1 MLFVEGGST
10 PFAKEGTQFIDEGGR
25 KLDKVVGRK
34 NNEFPRWDIHKGYRK

>member
-1 MLFVEGGST
+1 MLFVVGGST

-34 NNEFPRWDIHKGYRK
+34 NKEFPRWEIQGST